1 MTCSKSRSTC
11 HTPASC
17 NDTAAM
23 MNGLNDI
30 RLGLYEKGIPLS
42 LTWDEKFTIARE
54 SGFDFI
60 EFSIDGLEPRIG
72 RLGWSDRKLEE
83 IHSVA
88 LSHGMPFQSMALTAN
103 RYYPLGDPD
112 FSVREKGKSI
122 VRRAIDMA
130 VILRI
135 PVIQIASY
143 DVNGKESTRLTQE
156 LFRESLWELLDD
168 AAQKNIILS
177 VEVLEDVPHL
187 STIKQGT
194 DFVSAMSHPY
204 LKLYADIGN
213 VASIGIDPA
222 ADLAC
227 GRDLIN
233 ACHIKDALP
242 GNCRNVPFGTGIVD
256 FGNCMKMFRDMHFK
270 GIFVA
275 EVWSDEDLN
284 FLPYLK
290 EISQFIRNFMN
301 QGGS

>member
-1 MTCSKSRSTC
+1 MTCSKNQSTS
-11 HTPASC
+11 HTQASC
-17 NDTAAM
+17 DDVAAM
-23 MNGLNDI
+23 INGLNNI

-83 IHSVA
+83 IRSVA
-88 LSHGMPFQSMALTAN
+88 LVQGMPFQSMALTAN

-112 FSVREKGKSI
+112 TSVRERGKSI
-122 VRRAIDMA
+122 VKRAIDMA
-130 VILRI
+130 VILKI
-135 PVIQIASY
+135 PIIQVASY
-143 DVNGKESTRLTQE
+143 DVNGKKSTRLTQE
-156 LFRESLWELLDD
+156 LFRESLLELLDD

-177 VEVLEDVPHL
+177 IEVLEDVPHL
-187 STIKQGT
+187 STVKQGA
-194 DFVSAMSHPY
+194 DFVSSMSHPY

-227 GRDLIN
+227 GRNLIN

-242 GNCRNVPFGTGIVD
+242 GNCRNVPFGTGTVD
-256 FGNCMKMFRDMHFK
+256 FGKCMKILKNMHFK
-270 GIFVA
+270 GLFVA
-275 EVWSDEDLN
+275 EVWSDEDLS

-290 EISQFIRNFMN
+290 EISQFIRNYMK
-301 QGGS
+301 QGGY